1 VLHLSGDLREE
12 WNEDVKPSMSHLIL
26 TRCVLLP
33 WLRLLTETISSKET
47 LPVCLMFFSFF
58 RSLGGSFKAL
68 MTKLEAL
75 GTTLTLA

>member
-1 VLHLSGDLREE
+1 MSRLAAIRYLSRDRG
-12 WNEDVKPSMSHLIL
+12 
-26 TRCVLLP
+26 
-33 WLRLLTETISSKET
+33 LTETISSKET